1 MSQGGIDEEGRP
13 VTRQAV
19 VARQRPSAIAPL
31 DPVHWASSDGP
42 LIEAI
47 KTVEAD
53 ILLGT
58 TPALNRFIGEY
69 AAAGVAKVG
78 QDHMNFDWRTRT
90 PERRE
95 FMAQS
100 VRGLDAFVTL
110 TEADAHD
117 YRALVTDARTRIT
130 SIPNALSWPVS
141 DQPAALTSKV
151 VVAAGRLEAQK
162 AFGRL
167 IEAYAPI
174 ATARPAWRLDIYG
187 SGSQQPDLQ
196 RRIDELGIGEAVRLR
211 GFTNQMPEVLS
222 ASSIFA
228 MSSIREGFPMV
239 LLEAMSHGLPMVSY
253 DCPRGPAEMIRDGEN
268 GRLVPNGDT
277 ASFTAALL
285 QVIDDDDLRRRMGA
299 AALSDAHQYEM
310 PSIVAR
316 WISVFAQVGVPVTTA
331 GPG

>member
-1 MSQGGIDEEGRP
+1 MSQGGVDEQGRP

-47 KTVEAD
+47 ENVEAD

-69 AAAGVAKVG
+69 APAGVAKVG

-90 PERRE
+90 AERRE

-100 VRGLDAFVTL
+100 IRGLDAFVTL
-110 TEADAHD
+110 TKADARD
-117 YRALVTDARTRIT
+117 YQTLRAGRRDPHHVDPQRAC
-130 SIPNALSWPVS
+130 PWPVS
-141 DQPAALTSKV
+141 DKPAALTSKV

-174 ATARPAWRLDIYG
+174 ATARPDWRLDIYG
-187 SGSQQPDLQ
+187 SGSQQPRPAAEDRRVGDRRRRVPPRLHEADARGALGVVDL
-196 RRIDELGIGEAVRLR
+196 RDELD
-211 GFTNQMPEVLS
+211 P
-222 ASSIFA
+222 
-228 MSSIREGFPMV
+228 
-239 LLEAMSHGLPMVSY
+239 
-253 DCPRGPAEMIRDGEN
+253 
-268 GRLVPNGDT
+268 
-277 ASFTAALL
+277 
-285 QVIDDDDLRRRMGA
+285 
-299 AALSDAHQYEM
+299 
-310 PSIVAR
+310 
-316 WISVFAQVGVPVTTA
+316 
-331 GPG
+331 